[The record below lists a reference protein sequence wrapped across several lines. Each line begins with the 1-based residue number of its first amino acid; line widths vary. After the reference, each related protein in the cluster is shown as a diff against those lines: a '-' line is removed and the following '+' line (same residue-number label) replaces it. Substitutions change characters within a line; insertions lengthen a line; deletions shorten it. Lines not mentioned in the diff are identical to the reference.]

1 MPLLARA
8 TPVGYS
14 RTAPGSINPRQRPII
29 APRLCPLPQ
38 LELKL
43 LLLPPLALLVLA
55 GGFARGGLGHHRSG
69 VPGAR
74 LRLVARLRAFPN
86 VNMRHVFCK
95 QDGQRYTYSGASTA
109 WKRGTQRA
117 GIPNTQF
124 RDLRAKA
131 LTDVDER
138 SGIIAAQRMGA
149 HSTQAQTADYIRNK
163 KAIKSTATR

>member
-1 MPLLARA
+1 
-8 TPVGYS
+8 
-14 RTAPGSINPRQRPII
+14 
-29 APRLCPLPQ
+29 
-38 LELKL
+38 
-43 LLLPPLALLVLA
+43 
-55 GGFARGGLGHHRSG
+55 
-69 VPGAR
+69 
-74 LRLVARLRAFPN
+74 
-86 VNMRHVFCK
+86 MRHVFCK